1 MKYKELDRD
10 LPEFILKTVLNLVK
24 TGKLCIFVRIFLTS
38 DVKCLSY
45 NSHRYPET
53 KKN

>member
-38 DVKCLSY
+38 NVRCLSY

>member
-38 DVKCLSY
+38 DVKCLS
-45 NSHRYPET
+45 
-53 KKN
+53 